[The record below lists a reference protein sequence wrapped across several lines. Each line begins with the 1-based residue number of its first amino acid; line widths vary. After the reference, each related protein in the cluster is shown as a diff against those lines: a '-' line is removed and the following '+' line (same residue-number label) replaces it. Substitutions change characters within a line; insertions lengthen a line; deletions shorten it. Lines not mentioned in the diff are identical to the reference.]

1 MEYVRAPCLYN
12 HESVNPLPPYLNCH
26 FNPIDPLLIVFF
38 GWICTNFHPFVPLV
52 GKSEWQTV
60 QLLPIAFIKVQ
71 SEFAPNDN
79 SSFAFFSPKS
89 SSGTDQNLQSWA
101 PSGLM
106 QMEIE
111 MVIFNVILKS
121 SSRSRSELANLSIHS
136 FITCLLIKIVKQTL
150 QIMQQ
155 DSISTPNWIGVKWNS
170 EMRMRKRK
178 YLVRNDYEKDKE
190 VVFGW
195 KW

>member
-1 MEYVRAPCLYN
+1 MPVWVKKCFVTSPQKWGEAEGMDGICKGTMFVQPWISKPAPPDLNC
-12 HESVNPLPPYLNCH
+12 SFNPL
-26 FNPIDPLLIVFF
+26 DLILKRFF
-38 GWICTNFHPFVPLV
+38 GWICTKFHPFVPLV

-79 SSFAFFSPKS
+79 SSFAFAFFSPKS

-150 QIMQQ
+150 QIM
-155 DSISTPNWIGVKWNS
+155 
-170 EMRMRKRK
+170 
-178 YLVRNDYEKDKE
+178 
-190 VVFGW
+190 
-195 KW
+195 